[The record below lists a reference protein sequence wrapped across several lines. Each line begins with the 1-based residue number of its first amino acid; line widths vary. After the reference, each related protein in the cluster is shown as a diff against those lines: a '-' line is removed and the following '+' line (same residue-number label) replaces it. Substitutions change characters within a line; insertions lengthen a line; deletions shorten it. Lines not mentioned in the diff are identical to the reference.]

1 MTIIKFAI
9 LGIIEDVLL
18 SSDHHKVEM
27 VSVETFNLSLLP
39 STSHVPKSRICLTPE
54 ILSHDVN
61 RWSSSGVTALK
72 LAAPNAQI
80 HKFSKANLVS
90 GLASHYTLFW
100 WGG

>member
-39 STSHVPKSRICLTPE
+39 SIVPWPTASELLHSFACKSLRVSYRGLRGRVSCSRGLK
-54 ILSHDVN
+54 ILRN
-61 RWSSSGVTALK
+61 GV
-72 LAAPNAQI
+72 I
-80 HKFSKANLVS
+80 
-90 GLASHYTLFW
+90 
-100 WGG
+100 

>member
-1 MTIIKFAI
+1 MEVPTNPTRESAFVWICGSFLISANEI
-9 LGIIEDVLL
+9 RI
-18 SSDHHKVEM
+18 SR
-27 VSVETFNLSLLP
+27 
-39 STSHVPKSRICLTPE
+39 STSHVPKSRICLTPD